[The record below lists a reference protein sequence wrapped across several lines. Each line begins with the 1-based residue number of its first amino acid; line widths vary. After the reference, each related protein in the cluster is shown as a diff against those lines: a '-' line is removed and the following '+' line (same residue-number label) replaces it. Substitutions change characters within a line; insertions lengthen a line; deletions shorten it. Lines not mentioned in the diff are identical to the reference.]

1 MRSKKMIALLSIVV
15 IGSIVLS
22 ACTSGAPVQP
32 AQPVVETVVVK
43 EVETV
48 VVTEETIVEVTATP
62 VPEAKKLR
70 FVSGSGDVP
79 TMDPALMSDTQSD
92 RVIRQMFISLT
103 HLRNSDAVAEP
114 GMASWTVSDDGLVYT
129 FNVRDDV
136 PWVYYNVNSGSV
148 EKVKD
153 ENGNDRMVNAFD
165 FQYGIL
171 RTLDPA
177 TASDYAYVWAP
188 VIAGGSAFNSGE
200 VTDTSTVGVT
210 AVDTNTLVITITQ
223 PAAFF
228 TGQMALPNVAAQPRW
243 QIESKGDRWVEGGN
257 MHTYGPYTLKEW
269 VHDQRYTIL
278 ANPFWPGPLE
288 GGTDL
293 TAAKVPEIQ
302 GLLGIDT
309 TAEFALYETGDVD
322 WSGIPVQ
329 EKERV
334 MADPDLSAQYNTYFS
349 GATYY
354 YGFNTTKP
362 PFDDVHCRRALSY
375 AIDRQ
380 SIIDNVLKGPQEP
393 AQWFSRP
400 GLTASPTP
408 EEYPDLGIK
417 FDVAKAKEEFE
428 QCGYK
433 DNWPATILA
442 MNQVEGHIKIGEA
455 IQAMWKDNLGVDIQI
470 QPTEWRVYLQLLNED
485 PPQIW
490 RLGWSLDYPDANNF
504 LNEVFRSTS
513 TNNHTLWVSEAFDK
527 LVDDAAI
534 ETDTAKRTEMYA
546 QAEEL
551 LVKEDAVMIPIYWY
565 AGENVTKPYVAPVF
579 RAGEPDLY
587 MWDVNK

>member
-1 MRSKKMIALLSIVV
+1 MRSTKWIALLTVV
-15 IGSIVLS
+15 MIGSIVLS
-22 ACTSGAPVQP
+22 ACAGGAPATPQ
-32 AQPVVETVVVK
+32 VVKETVVVANTVEVVK
-43 EVETV
+43 EATV
-48 VVTEETIVEVTATP
+48 VVQVTATP

-79 TMDPALMSDTQSD
+79 TMDPALASDTQSD
-92 RVIRQMFISLT
+92 RAIRQMFIPLA

-129 FNVRDDV
+129 FKVRNDV
-136 PWVYYNVNSGSV
+136 PWVYYNVNSGNV

-153 ENGNDRMVNAFD
+153 ADGNDRMVTADD
-165 FQYGIL
+165 FKYGIL

-188 VIAGGSAFNSGE
+188 VIAGAAAFNSGE

-210 AVDTNTLVITITQ
+210 AVDPSTLVITITQ

-228 TGQMALPNVAAQPRW
+228 TGQMALINVSAQPSW
-243 QIESKGDRWVEGGN
+243 QIEEKGDRWTEGGN

-269 VHDQRYTIL
+269 VHDQRYTLL

-288 GGTDL
+288 GTTDL
-293 TAAKVPEIQ
+293 TPAKIAEVV

-309 TAEFALYETGDVD
+309 TAEFALYETGDID
-322 WSGIPVQ
+322 WSGIPLQ
-329 EKERV
+329 EKERIK
-334 MADPDLSAQYNTYFS
+334 ADADLSAQYHTYFS

-362 PFDDVHCRRALSY
+362 PLDDVHCRRALSY
-375 AIDRQ
+375 AVDRQ
-380 SIIDNVLKGPQEP
+380 SIIDNVLKGPQQP

-400 GLTASPTP
+400 GLTASPTM
-408 EEYPDLGIK
+408 EQYPDLGIK
-417 FDVAKAKEEFE
+417 FDVAKAKEEFN
-428 QCGYK
+428 QCKYK
-433 DNWPATILA
+433 DNWPSTILA

-490 RLGWSLDYPDANNF
+490 RLGWSMDYPDANNF

-513 TNNHTLWVSEAFDK
+513 TNNHTMWKSEAFDK

-534 ETDTAKRTEMYA
+534 ESDTAKRTELYA
-546 QAEEL
+546 QAEDI

-565 AGENVTKPYVAPVF
+565 AGETLVKPYVTPVF
-579 RAGEPDLY
+579 RAGEVDLY
-587 MWDVNK
+587 MWDINR

>member
-22 ACTSGAPVQP
+22 ACAGGAPATQAP
-32 AQPVVETVVVK
+32 PVVETVVV
-43 EVETV
+43 EVEKTV
-48 VVTEETIVEVTATP
+48 VVEKETIVEVTATP

-136 PWVYYNVNSGSV
+136 PWVYYNVNTGAV

-171 RTLDPA
+171 RVLDPA

-188 VIAGGSAFNSGE
+188 VIAGAAAFNSGE

-243 QIESKGDRWVEGGN
+243 QIEGKGDRWVEGGN

-278 ANPFWPGPLE
+278 ANPFWSGGLE
-288 GGTDL
+288 GVTDL
-293 TAAKVPEIQ
+293 APAKIPEIQ

-309 TAEFALYETGDVD
+309 TAEFALYETGDID
-322 WSGIPVQ
+322 YSAIPVQ

-334 MADPDLSAQYNTYFS
+334 MADPDLSQEYNTYFS

-380 SIIDNVLKGPQEP
+380 AIIDNVLKGPQEP

-400 GLTASPTP
+400 GLTASPTM

-433 DNWPATILA
+433 DNWPSTILA

-455 IQAMWKDNLGVDIQI
+455 IQAMWKDNLGVDVQI
-470 QPTEWRVYLQLLNED
+470 QPTEWRVYLDLLNED

-546 QAEEL
+546 QAEEI